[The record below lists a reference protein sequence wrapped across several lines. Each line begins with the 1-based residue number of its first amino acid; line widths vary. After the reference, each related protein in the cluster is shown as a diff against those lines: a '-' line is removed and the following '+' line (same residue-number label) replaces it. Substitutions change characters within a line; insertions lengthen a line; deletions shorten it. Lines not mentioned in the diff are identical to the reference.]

1 MRSCSRAAFILTVVV
16 MQSNPTLALACALI
30 EKRSITPE
38 DAGCQP
44 LLITRLQAV
53 GFEVE
58 IFDHHETSNFLAVR
72 KGTGKGKCCAS
83 GSTLCFA
90 GHTDVVPAGPLEK
103 WRSDPFVPV
112 IRDGKLY
119 GRGVADMKSGIAA
132 FVVAIENFVASHPEH
147 QGTIALLITSDEEG
161 PALHGTRYVVQQ
173 LRERGQRFDYC
184 IVGEPSSTHVLGDM
198 IKNGRRGTLS
208 ARLIVKGVQ
217 GHIAYP
223 HLAKNPIH
231 AALPALAELTTTEW
245 DRGNA
250 YFPATSFQISNMHSG
265 TGAYNVIPGTAEV
278 YFNFRFSTEHTQ
290 QSLTASVE
298 NILQKHALEFDI
310 FWTLGGNPFLT
321 KEGAL
326 VNAMRAA
333 GKEVTGTTAEI
344 STTGGTSDG
353 RFMAE
358 ICDQVAE
365 FGLVNE
371 SIHKL
376 DEHALVADLARLSDI
391 YYRTLA
397 LLLA

>member
-1 MRSCSRAAFILTVVV
+1 
-16 MQSNPTLALACALI
+16 MQNNPTLDLACALI

-44 LLITRLQAV
+44 LLIARLQAI
-53 GFEVE
+53 GFVIES
-58 IFDHHETSNFLAVR
+58 FDHHETSNFLATR
-72 KGTGKGKCCAS
+72 QGSANGAS
-83 GSTLCFA
+83 LCFA
-90 GHTDVVPAGPLEK
+90 GHTDVVPTGPLDK

-119 GRGVADMKSGIAA
+119 GRGVADMKAGIAA
-132 FVVAIENFVASHPEH
+132 FVVAAENFFAKYPHHVGS
-147 QGTIALLITSDEEG
+147 IALLITSDEEG

-173 LRERGQRFDYC
+173 LRKRGQRFDYC
-184 IVGEPSSTHVLGDM
+184 IVGEPSSTNVLGDM

-208 ARLIVKGVQ
+208 ARLLVKGVQ

-231 AALPALAELTTTEW
+231 AALPALAELAATRW
-245 DRGNA
+245 DEGNA

-265 TGAYNVIPGTAEV
+265 TGAYNVIPGTVDA

-290 QSLTASVE
+290 ETLTAWVE
-298 NILQKHALEFDI
+298 QILARHQFDYEI

-333 GKEVTGTTAEI
+333 GKEITGGTAEI

-376 DEHALVADLARLSDI
+376 DEHALVADLTRLSDV
-391 YYRTLA
+391 YCRTLE

>member
-1 MRSCSRAAFILTVVV
+1 
-16 MQSNPTLALACALI
+16 MQNNPTLDLACALI

-44 LLITRLQAV
+44 LLIARLQAI
-53 GFEVE
+53 GFTIES
-58 IFDHHETSNFLAVR
+58 FDHHETSNFLAVR
-72 KGTGKGKCCAS
+72 KGHAS
-83 GSTLCFA
+83 APTLCFA
-90 GHTDVVPAGPLEK
+90 GHTDVVPTGPLDK

-132 FVVAIENFVASHPEH
+132 FVVACEQFVALHPNH
-147 QGTIALLITSDEEG
+147 AGSIALLITSDEEG

-173 LRERGQRFDYC
+173 LRDRGQRFDYC
-184 IVGEPSSTHVLGDM
+184 IVGEPSSTNVLGDM

-208 ARLIVKGVQ
+208 ARLLVKGVQ

-231 AALPALAELTTTEW
+231 AALPALAELAATRW
-245 DRGNA
+245 DEGNA

-265 TGAYNVIPGTAEV
+265 TGAYNVIPGTADV

-290 QSLTASVE
+290 ETLTAWVE
-298 NILQKHALEFDI
+298 KILAQHQLEYEI

-321 KEGAL
+321 TEGAL

-333 GKEVTGTTAEI
+333 GKEITGVTADI

-376 DEHALVADLARLSDI
+376 DEHALVADLARLSDV
-391 YYRTLA
+391 YRRTLE

>member
-1 MRSCSRAAFILTVVV
+1 MHSCLPVASILTVVV
-16 MQSNPTLALACALI
+16 MQDNPTLALACALI

-44 LLITRLQAV
+44 LLIARLQAV

-58 IFDHHETSNFLAVR
+58 IFDHHETSNFLAIR
-72 KGTGKGKCCAS
+72 KGCETGLS
-83 GSTLCFA
+83 LCFA
-90 GHTDVVPAGPLEK
+90 GHTDVVPTGPLEK

-112 IRDGKLY
+112 VRDGKLY

-132 FVVAIENFVASHPEH
+132 FVVAVENFVVAHPEH
-147 QGTIALLITSDEEG
+147 RGTIALLITSDEEG
-161 PALHGTRYVVQQ
+161 PALHGTRYVVQR

-184 IVGEPSSTHVLGDM
+184 IVGEPSSTRVLGDM

-208 ARLIVKGVQ
+208 ARLVVKGVQ

-231 AALPALAELTTTEW
+231 AALPALAELAATEW

-298 NILQKHALEFDI
+298 NILHKHALEFDI

-326 VNAMRAA
+326 VNAMRTA
-333 GKEVTGTTAEI
+333 GEEITGTTAEI

>member
-1 MRSCSRAAFILTVVV
+1 
-16 MQSNPTLALACALI
+16 MQSNPTLELACALI
-30 EKRSITPE
+30 EKRSITPD

-44 LLITRLQAV
+44 LLIARLQAI
-53 GFEVE
+53 GFAIES
-58 IFDHHETSNFLAVR
+58 FDHHETSNFLAVR
-72 KGTGKGKCCAS
+72 KGNANAPV
-83 GSTLCFA
+83 LCFA
-90 GHTDVVPAGPLEK
+90 GHTDVVPTGPLDK

-132 FVVAIENFVASHPEH
+132 FVVACEEFVALHPNH
-147 QGTIALLITSDEEG
+147 GGSIALLITSDEEG
-161 PALHGTRYVVQQ
+161 PALDGTRYVVQQ
-173 LRERGQRFDYC
+173 LRERGERFDYC
-184 IVGEPSSTHVLGDM
+184 IVGEPSSTNVLGDM

-208 ARLIVKGVQ
+208 ARLLVKGVQ

-231 AALPALAELTTTEW
+231 AALPALAELAATRW
-245 DRGNA
+245 DEGNA

-265 TGAYNVIPGTAEV
+265 TGAYNVIPGTADV

-290 QSLTASVE
+290 QSLTTWVDK
-298 NILQKHALEFDI
+298 ILTQHGVDYEI

-333 GKEVTGTTAEI
+333 GKEITGVTAEI

-376 DEHALVADLARLSDI
+376 DEHALVADLARLSEV
-391 YYRTLA
+391 YRRTLE